1 MIISIGEEKNILI
14 DKKKRQMIKG
24 RERGKKKNIS

>member
-1 MIISIGEEKNILI
+1 MIISIGEEKNIFI
-14 DKKKRQMIKG
+14 DKKKRLMIKG